1 MTLSGRSL
9 CPPFAPG
16 TCLHP
21 ASQASR
27 WTVRSR
33 YMQTSFSPETNV
45 SLYQDVYISDTGCQM
60 LYKVNL
66 PDSSCV
72 PFGWRGRYAGPG
84 KFCFA
89 FPTRDRVLVFTD
101 HSAVG
106 SPFSRMTH
114 HAKAKHY
121 PWWCHHWCW
130 NLGRYSVRFDRQVCQ
145 RDGNRMKVYNFYVI
159 IIFI

>member
-33 YMQTSFSPETNV
+33 YMQTSCSPETNV

-101 HSAVG
+101 HSVITFLKDGTPCQSIILDDAIIDAGIWADTLYV
-106 SPFSRMTH
+106 STD
-114 HAKAKHY
+114 K
-121 PWWCHHWCW
+121 C
-130 NLGRYSVRFDRQVCQ
+130 VRE
-145 RDGNRMKVYNFYVI
+145 MEIEWKS
-159 IIFI
+159 IIFMWS

>member
-1 MTLSGRSL
+1 
-9 CPPFAPG
+9 
-16 TCLHP
+16 
-21 ASQASR
+21 
-27 WTVRSR
+27 
-33 YMQTSFSPETNV
+33 MQTSFSPETYF

-101 HSAVG
+101 HSVITFLKDGTPCQSIILDDAIIDAGIWADTLYV
-106 SPFSRMTH
+106 STD
-114 HAKAKHY
+114 K
-121 PWWCHHWCW
+121 C
-130 NLGRYSVRFDRQVCQ
+130 VRE
-145 RDGNRMKVYNFYVI
+145 MEI
-159 IIFI
+159 E